1 MGPIVG
7 NRFTGDGP
15 IALSAF
21 LLCIPDT
28 NLTSRRLEKIKDR
41 LAGFLTSCKSMIC
54 IEISAFPPDSWYLLR
69 RTSVSAMPWLGIGNA
84 VPVSAMPWVL
94 VSAMPWLCG

>member
-7 NRFTGDGP
+7 NRFAGDGP
-15 IALSAF
+15 VALSDF
-21 LLCIPDT
+21 LLCVPDT

-54 IEISAFPPDSWYLLR
+54 IEISAISTESWYLQC
-69 RTSVSAMPWLGIGNA
+69 RTSVSAMPWFGIGNA
-84 VPVSAMPWVL
+84 VPVSAMPQIL
-94 VSAMPWLCG
+94 LSAMP